1 MAFDD
6 LPLSRPPA
14 PDPPFRRPPQSSA
27 SRWVIAAA
35 GAVIAAVALTLWWMS
50 RAQPPAVS
58 PSPTSPT
65 NPEKVSR
72 RPPPEPLQLPALGD
86 SDAMLRELA
95 GTLSRN
101 PLLAR
106 LLATRGLVR
115 NATLAVVQI
124 GDGKTP
130 AVPLA
135 VLRPPVRLQ
144 IAGQQSGRVEQA
156 SYARWE
162 AATGALLS
170 IPVSDAARIYVNI
183 KQLFDEAY
191 REMGYPNGDFDVALS
206 KAIRVML
213 ATPPAP
219 PELILLRGDG
229 YFEHVDSTLGSL
241 QPVQKQLLLL
251 GPTNQ
256 ARLQSWLR
264 ELAAALELKVAIK
277 D

>member
-14 PDPPFRRPPQSSA
+14 PEPPPRRSSQSST
-27 SRWVIAAA
+27 SRWVIVGA
-35 GAVIAAVALTLWWMS
+35 GTVVAVVALTLWWMS
-50 RAQPPAVS
+50 RAQPPAVI

-65 NPEKVSR
+65 NPATESR
-72 RPPPEPLQLPALGD
+72 RPKPEPLHLPSLLD
-86 SDAMLRELA
+86 SDAMLREAA

-106 LLATRGLVR
+106 LVATRGLVR
-115 NATLAVVQI
+115 NATLAIVQI

-144 IAGQQSGRVEQA
+144 ISGQQSGRVEAA
-156 SYARWE
+156 SFARWE
-162 AATGALLS
+162 AATSALLS
-170 IPVSDAARIYVNI
+170 VPPSDLARVYVNV
-183 KQLFDEAY
+183 KELFDEAY
-191 REMGYPNGDFDVALS
+191 RDLGYPNGDFDVALS
-206 KAIRVML
+206 KAIRVIV
-213 ATPPAP
+213 ATPPSP
-219 PELILLRGDG
+219 PDMILLRREG

-241 QPVQKQLLLL
+241 QPVQKQLLLF
-251 GPTNQ
+251 GPANQ
-256 ARLQSWLR
+256 ARVQSWLR
-264 ELAAALELKVAIK
+264 QLAAALELKIG

>member
-14 PDPPFRRPPQSSA
+14 PDPPFRRPHQSSA

-58 PSPTSPT
+58 PLPTSPT
-65 NPEKVSR
+65 NPDKVSR
-72 RPPPEPLQLPALGD
+72 RPAPEPLQLPSLPD

-106 LLATRGLVR
+106 LVATRGLVR

-144 IAGQQSGRVEQA
+144 IAGQQSGRIEPA
-156 SYARWE
+156 SHARWE
-162 AATGALLS
+162 AATTALLS
-170 IPVSDAARIYVNI
+170 VPPSDAARVYVNV
-183 KQLFDEAY
+183 KPLFDEAY

-206 KAIRVML
+206 KAIRVIT
-213 ATPPAP
+213 AAPPAP
-219 PELILLRGDG
+219 PEMILLRREG

-241 QPVQKQLLLL
+241 QPVQKQLLLF
-251 GPTNQ
+251 GPTHQ
-256 ARLQSWLR
+256 ARVQGWLR
-264 ELAAALELKVAIK
+264 QLAAALELKISN
-277 D
+277 

>member
-6 LPLSRPPA
+6 LPLSRPPD
-14 PDPPFRRPPQSSA
+14 PNPPFRRPAQSSA
-27 SRWVIAAA
+27 SRWVIAGA

-50 RAQPPAVS
+50 RAQPPAVG

-72 RPPPEPLQLPALGD
+72 RPPPEPLQLPSLAD

-106 LLATRGLVR
+106 LVATRGLVR

-144 IAGQQSGRVEQA
+144 IAGQQSGRVEPA

-162 AATGALLS
+162 AAAGALDS
-170 IPVSDAARIYVNI
+170 IPVSDAARVYVNI
-183 KQLFDEAY
+183 KQLFDAAY
-191 REMGYPNGDFDVALS
+191 REMGYPAGDFDVALS
-206 KAIRVML
+206 KAIRVIVT
-213 ATPPAP
+213 TPPSP
-219 PELILLRGDG
+219 PEMILLRREG
-229 YFEHVDSTLGSL
+229 YFEHVDSALGSL
-241 QPVQKQLLLL
+241 LPVQKQLLLL
-251 GPTNQ
+251 GPRNQ
-256 ARLQSWLR
+256 ARVQNWLR
-264 ELAAALELKVAIK
+264 QLAAALELKIG